1 MNKQRYLAELGRLLI
16 FMTAADRDETLHRFG
31 ALFDEAGPDGAEALV
46 SRIGSPTKNAIR
58 LSRVYEPGELTD
70 ELLFGDVPP
79 AAPAPRPAPAAP
91 AKAPSEQTKRPDE
104 FPDFGLPDL
113 PEGPQAPEKA
123 TEGAPAEDTP
133 AAMQPPEKAQAPA
146 EPRFVSVPIHDGEPE
161 EEYGPQRP
169 AVDRPMPLWLGVPL
183 FILAVIVLGVPLAVI
198 ALALLP
204 VMLLPGAAILIGA
217 VLAAV
222 GGLWC
227 ISYIADAVMLFGVAF
242 FVLGL
247 ALVILWC
254 GVWLDVA
261 IVKIYIR
268 IMVGLKHLFLG
279 RRAS

>member
-1 MNKQRYLAELGRLLI
+1 MNKQRYIAELGRLLI
-16 FMTAADRDETLHRFG
+16 FMTAADRDETLRRFG

-70 ELLFGDVPP
+70 ELLFGDMPP
-79 AAPAPRPAPAAP
+79 AAPAPQPAPAQPADAP
-91 AKAPSEQTKRPDE
+91 AGQTEEPDE
-104 FPDFGLPDL
+104 FPDYGLPDL
-113 PEGPQAPEKA
+113 PEGPKAPES
-123 TEGAPAEDTP
+123 APAEESP
-133 AAMQPPEKAQAPA
+133 AAEEPPEREPAPA
-146 EPRFVSVPIHDGEPE
+146 EPRFVSVPVHDGEPE
-161 EEYGPQRP
+161 EEYEPQRP

-183 FILAVIVLGVPLAVI
+183 FILAVIVLGVPLAVL

-268 IMVGLKHLFLG
+268 ITVGLKHLFLG
-279 RRAS
+279 RRVS